1 MPVEA
6 LTFGK
11 RTATADLAMLAFDE
25 FAALPHAVTLLGMSG
40 VGKTVLSTSLRR
52 SADWY
57 HYSADYRIGTRY
69 LVEHILDNIKFK
81 IMKMDDPFVANLLR
95 SDSIYINHNIS
106 FDNLKPVSTYL
117 GMYGDVRK
125 GGLDK
130 AAFLERQDLY
140 RRAEI
145 ESMKDVEHFIGKSW
159 RIYHCR
165 NFVNDASGSLCEII
179 DLEDEN
185 DPVITAL
192 RKQTII
198 VYLKAGEKYEE
209 QLKEW
214 ARTHPK
220 PLFYDPA
227 FIAAYLEAAPDDGS
241 GIDPL
246 DFARPLFPRLLEF
259 RKPRYQALAD
269 RFGITIDAE
278 GLFDA
283 EIRDLSVPDAERFLR
298 VLYNAIADQSATSDV
313 KATNA
318 ELYLQ
323 ACEERRRQR
332 Q

>member
-25 FAALPHAVTLLGMSG
+25 FAALPHTVTLFGMSG
-40 VGKTVLSTSLRR
+40 VGKTVLSTSLRQ
-52 SADWY
+52 SSDWF

-69 LVEHILDNIKFK
+69 LVEHILDNVKFK

-106 FDNLKPVSTYL
+106 VDNLDPVSTYL
-117 GMYGDVRK
+117 GMYGDARE

-159 RIYHCR
+159 RIYQCR
-165 NFVNDASGSLCEII
+165 DFVNDTSGSLCEIV

-185 DPVITAL
+185 DPVIAAL
-192 RKQTII
+192 RRQTII
-198 VYLKAGEKYEE
+198 VYLKAGETYEE
-209 QLKEW
+209 QLKKR

-220 PLFYDPA
+220 PLFYNPA
-227 FIAAYLEAAPDDGS
+227 FITAYLEEAPDDGA

-246 DFARPLFPRLLEF
+246 DFARTLFPRLLEF
-259 RKPRYQALAD
+259 RRPRYQVLAD
-269 RFGITIDAE
+269 KFGFTIDAA
-278 GLFDA
+278 GIFD
-283 EIRDLSVPDAERFLR
+283 ESTDDPSVPDAERFLR
-298 VLYNAIADQSATSDV
+298 VLHDAIVDQSGASEV
-313 KATNA
+313 KAANV

-332 Q
+332 R